1 MKLLILLY
9 LEDDEAVVN
18 RLLEEKG
25 INAFSR
31 LPVEGH
37 GAGIATGWYG
47 QIAPYRS
54 RLIFS
59 IVPADDARAV
69 LEAAKGPEVADN
81 RGPRGA
87 GGRGGHGRLG
97 GADPRRPGVR
107 QKGETR

>member
-47 QIAPYRS
+47 EIAPYRS

-69 LEAAKGPEVADN
+69 LEAVKGTEVADN
-81 RGPRGA
+81 RHPVHAALVDVEAMADSGVPTP
-87 GGRGGHGRLG
+87 GGR
-97 GADPRRPGVR
+97 A
-107 QKGETR
+107 